1 MNADYGMLLTVGLIL
16 LIVGVVG
23 LLVARRDVKQD
34 GHHRHAA

>member
-16 LIVGVVG
+16 LIVGVAG

-34 GHHRHAA
+34 SHHRHAA